1 MNWSREQTLFI
12 AGGRGC
18 HMWTSWRALLAI
30 ESLWLSVRTSQRNP
44 KVWGSIPH
52 GDSEFFSLAHARDKT
67 KNIFLYFFAKLKTYQ
82 EPWIFDMTVEVAM
95 KQLWIWNQK
104 TCSLNE
110 MVSPFIAG
118 CGGMLN
124 GTSGTFRSPGYLTQ
138 LKYDDNLDCSW
149 TLLIPSD
156 GYLTLI
162 FVEFETEE
170 WWVKIYQ
177 PSTCNLPSPLVRL

>member
-1 MNWSREQTLFI
+1 MLEHRSAESEGLGFDS
-12 AGGRGC
+12 
-18 HMWTSWRALLAI
+18 SWRLG
-30 ESLWLSVRTSQRNP
+30 V
-44 KVWGSIPH
+44 
-52 GDSEFFSLAHARDKT
+52 FSLAHARNKT
-67 KNIFLYFFAKLKTYQ
+67 KNIFLYFFAKLKTCQ

-110 MVSPFIAG
+110 MVSPFFVG

-177 PSTCNLPSPLVRL
+177 PSTCNLPSPLVDCVHPLLCAPTVTFLFL

>member
-30 ESLWLSVRTSQRNP
+30 ESLWLSVRTSERGIRRSG
-44 KVWGSIPH
+44 VRFLMETRS
-52 GDSEFFSLAHARDKT
+52 FFLWPMLVIRR
-67 KNIFLYFFAKLKTYQ
+67 KTYQ
-82 EPWIFDMTVEVAM
+82 EPWIFDMAVEVTM

-177 PSTCNLPSPLVRL
+177 PSTGNLPSPLVNRAPTVTFLFL

>member
-1 MNWSREQTLFI
+1 M
-12 AGGRGC
+12 A
-18 HMWTSWRALLAI
+18 
-30 ESLWLSVRTSQRNP
+30 
-44 KVWGSIPH
+44 
-52 GDSEFFSLAHARDKT
+52 
-67 KNIFLYFFAKLKTYQ
+67 
-82 EPWIFDMTVEVAM
+82 VEVAM

-110 MVSPFIAG
+110 MVSPFITG

-177 PSTCNLPSPLVRL
+177 PSTCNLPSPLVNCVHPLLCAPTVTFLFPQLVLTKTNCFLPHSSFVWNVFADECVSSWLTQMSIVQNTSSILPHWDLVRMLHHSRHGICRAFEWNIPWRFG